1 MLTGQLW
8 GVATTT
14 LQIALKVQLNTTL
27 FAKTLLRKDVATSSS
42 SLSTEADGEDGPLDA
57 PGAPLD
63 ADDQNSNSE
72 GGPAQP
78 RTTKL
83 GPRSLSAQYIT
94 DIYLHW
100 VTKTREKESEEYIK
114 TLSGEPTHDGL

>member
-1 MLTGQLW
+1 MYLLEIKQREYEYLCEYEAHGNQAPPPKLL
-8 GVATTT
+8 GKMKVVVVPSIIAGTT
-14 LQIALKVQLNTTL
+14 LAE
-27 FAKTLLRKDVATSSS
+27 F
-42 SLSTEADGEDGPLDA
+42 
-57 PGAPLD
+57 GAPLD

-114 TLSGEPTHDGL
+114 TLSGEPSLH